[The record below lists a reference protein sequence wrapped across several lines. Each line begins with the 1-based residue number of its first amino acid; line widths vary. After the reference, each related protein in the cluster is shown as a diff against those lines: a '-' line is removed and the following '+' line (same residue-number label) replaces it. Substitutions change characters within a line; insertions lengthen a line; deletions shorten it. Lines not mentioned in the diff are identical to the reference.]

1 MTPVVDTRTRLLE
14 AAIDII
20 DSKGEVGLRVRD
32 IAAAAGVTEPSIYHF
47 FGSREGLIIE
57 AQAHRYIFGQVTPLQ
72 TFAQAVYACRT
83 KKQFVEVVKQTLANI
98 YENPAS
104 TIVRSARVNVL
115 GSAQTR
121 PELAR
126 RLADAQKIANDTL
139 AEPLAFARDKG
150 WVRKGVDLHVLA
162 SWIIGQING
171 RVLVELEGDPEEL
184 RKWNEVSTDAVLAML
199 GHPPT
204 SLKTP

>member
-1 MTPVVDTRTRLLE
+1 M
-14 AAIDII
+14 I
-20 DSKGEVGLRVRD
+20 DSKGEAGLRVRD
-32 IAAAAGVTEPSIYHF
+32 IAATAGVTEPSIYHF
-47 FGSREGLIIE
+47 FGSREGLIVA
-57 AQAHRYIFGQVTPLQ
+57 AQAHRYIFGQVTPLR

-83 KKQFVEVVKQTLANI
+83 KKQFVQVVKQTLTNI

-104 TIVRSARVNVL
+104 LAVRSARVNVL

-126 RLADAQKIANDTL
+126 RLAEVQKIANDTL

-150 WVRKGVDLHVLA
+150 WVRKGVDLNVLA
-162 SWIIGQING
+162 SWMIGQING
-171 RVLVELEGDPEEL
+171 RVLVEFESDPEEL
-184 RKWNEVSTDAVLAML
+184 QKWNEISTDAVLAIL

-204 SLKTP
+204 SLKTT